1 MKTGFIKIDKKLKMR
16 LFGISLF
23 TVGLVTIVYSIFFG
37 SSNMG
42 FWSLYIGLLLIVTG
56 LGFLGLNIGSPLYG

>member
-1 MKTGFIKIDKKLKMR
+1 MKTEFIRIDKKLKMK
-16 LFGISLF
+16 LIGASLF
-23 TVGLVTIVYSIFFG
+23 TVGLMTIIYSIFYG

-56 LGFLGLNIGSPLYG
+56 LGFLGLNIGSPFYG